1 MVFHCSVSQLEAVT
15 RAFASRKMT
24 PQQIKFTPNYG
35 VVMKISH
42 LVNRFQHAFAISV
55 TSCLVATTATV
66 LAHTGNTPDEKE
78 SKVDCRTVFN
88 FTFPKLIEFMSEID
102 CNQFIS
108 SNSDWNWRYPNS
120 YFDRPFISAFSPRTR
135 KQEPGLRFF
144 RRIVAFEI
152 EGQAIQ
158 EAYDNIFTK
167 VKNFPDKQLP
177 KRLIR
182 MDTVNDIKDETHIW
196 FGFSSEDK
204 GWAVVCAPECAPEY
218 LFLIEKR

>member
-1 MVFHCSVSQLEAVT
+1 
-15 RAFASRKMT
+15 
-24 PQQIKFTPNYG
+24 
-35 VVMKISH
+35 
-42 LVNRFQHAFAISV
+42 
-55 TSCLVATTATV
+55 
-66 LAHTGNTPDEKE
+66 
-78 SKVDCRTVFN
+78 VFN
-88 FTFPKLIEFMSEID
+88 FTFPKIIEFMSEID

-135 KQEPGLRFF
+135 KPEPGMRFF
-144 RRIVAFEI
+144 RRIAAYEVQ
-152 EGQAIQ
+152 GQDIQ
-158 EAYDNIFTK
+158 DAYDNIFIK
-167 VKNFPDKQLP
+167 LKNFPEKQLP

-218 LFLIEKR
+218 LFIIEKSRPRHFFRTGHLLEFLECTYSICEDQTQALLSGSVYQS